1 LYTPV
6 VFSKIS
12 MLAETR
18 MYDIFKSDYIVW
30 MDAGLNHVYNEKLFF
45 PTNVLEK
52 FPIYYPSPFI
62 FHTI

>member
-1 LYTPV
+1 LYAPI

-12 MLAETR
+12 MLAEAK

-30 MDAGLNHVYNEKLFF
+30 MDAGLTQMYNEKLFF

-52 FPIYYPSPFI
+52 FPIFYPSPFI

>member
-1 LYTPV
+1 
-6 VFSKIS
+6 